1 MICPAQQQLEEENAQ
16 LRDENSRLLKRI
28 SGENSNE
35 SPDFKQGGRFSFES
49 DTKDYLTDLEFYKQQ
64 SEELTNK
71 LDEANYRIQ
80 EHNK

>member
-16 LRDENSRLLKRI
+16 LRNENSRLLERM

-35 SPDFKQGGRFSFES
+35 SPDFVEENEQE
-49 DTKDYLTDLEFYKQQ
+49 DYLTDLEIYKQQ

-71 LDEANYRIQ
+71 LEEAN
-80 EHNK
+80 